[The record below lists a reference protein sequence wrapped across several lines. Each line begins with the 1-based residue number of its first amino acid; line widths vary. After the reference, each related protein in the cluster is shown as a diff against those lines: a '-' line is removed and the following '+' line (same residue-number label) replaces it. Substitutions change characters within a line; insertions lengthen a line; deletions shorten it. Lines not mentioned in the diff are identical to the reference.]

1 MLRIREALQ
10 PSGDTLASPPAHV
23 EERACPLD
31 AEAWQLFGK
40 MSDKDVVIETI
51 RRMPEVAALEQIS
64 EEIAIL
70 AAIRKGEAA
79 ADAGRVTPRGEV
91 RQKLAS
97 WISR

>member
-1 MLRIREALQ
+1 
-10 PSGDTLASPPAHV
+10 
-23 EERACPLD
+23 
-31 AEAWQLFGK
+31 